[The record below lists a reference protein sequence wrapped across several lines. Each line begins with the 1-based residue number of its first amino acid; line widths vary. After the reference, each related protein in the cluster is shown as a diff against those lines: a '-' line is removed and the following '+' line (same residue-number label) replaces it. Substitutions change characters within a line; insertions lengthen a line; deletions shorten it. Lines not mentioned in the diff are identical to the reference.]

1 MKEETTMTE
10 AIKLDSFDHVGLV
23 VRNREATIKSWADKM
38 GVGPWRMTDAGQ
50 GPVALAHARV
60 VGTLFEL
67 IEPVEG
73 RKSLWADFLEAHG
86 EGLHHIATRVTDV
99 DGTAAKMVEQGGK
112 ILTSIPGGWM
122 AYVEIG
128 GPGSIINELLSVKI
142 PVQD

>member
-1 MKEETTMTE
+1 MKEEATMTE

-23 VRNREATIKSWADKM
+23 VKSREATMKSWGDKL
-38 GVGPWRMTDAGQ
+38 GAGPWRLTEAGQ

-60 VGTLFEL
+60 AGTLFEL

-73 RKSLWADFLEAHG
+73 KKSLWHDFLEKNG
-86 EGLHHIATRVTDV
+86 EGLHHISVRVTDV
-99 DGTAAKMVEQGGK
+99 DATAAKMVEKGGK

-128 GPGSIINELLSVKI
+128 GPGSVITELLSVKI
-142 PVQD
+142 PVRD